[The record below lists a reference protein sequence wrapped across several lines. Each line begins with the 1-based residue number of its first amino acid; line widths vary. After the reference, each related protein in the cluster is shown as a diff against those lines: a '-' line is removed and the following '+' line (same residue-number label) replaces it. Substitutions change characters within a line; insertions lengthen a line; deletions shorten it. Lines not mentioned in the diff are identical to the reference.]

1 MEQVKHRYH
10 KRSLS
15 EMRPS
20 EKRDYFVGLLG
31 KVLKWIFVGA
41 MCIFTLYPVIYT
53 LLGSFKTN
61 AELTLGGSIFPETWQ
76 FSNYSYAFSKLNFGQ
91 YTFNSVMLAL
101 LTVTFTLITA
111 SMAAYVIARKE
122 FPGKKGLTAAYLCS
136 MFISVGSVALYPL
149 YNLLH
154 GLGLTSNMVG
164 LALVLTGGQAA
175 NIFMISG
182 FIRAVPKELDEAAT
196 IDGAGPFRVFWQ
208 IIVPAV
214 KPILG
219 VIALFAFR
227 TAWNEFV
234 TAQVFSMSNPNMKT
248 LSVAVANLRYSAN
261 AAAEWHIMTAGASI
275 ALLPIL
281 IVYLLANRQFITG
294 LTAGAVKG

>member
-1 MEQVKHRYH
+1 MSKKHVRH
-10 KRSLS
+10 WS
-15 EMRPS
+15 EMRPT
-20 EKRDYFVGLLG
+20 ERRDAVVALFGKILKWLFVGS
-31 KVLKWIFVGA
+31 
-41 MCIFTLYPVIYT
+41 MCIFTLYPVVYT

-61 AELTLGGSIFPETWQ
+61 AELTLGGSIFPEKWQ
-76 FSNYSYAFSKLNFGQ
+76 FENYVYAFQQLDFGK
-91 YTFNSVMLAL
+91 YTINSIVLAV
-101 LTVTFTLITA
+101 LTVIFTVVTA
-111 SMAAYVIARKE
+111 AMAAYVIARRE
-122 FPGKKGLTAAYLCS
+122 FPGKKLLTTGYLLS

-149 YNLLH
+149 YSLLNSI
-154 GLGLTSNMVG
+154 GLTSSMIG
-164 LALVLTGGQAA
+164 LALILTGGQAA
-175 NIFMISG
+175 NIFMVSG
-182 FIRAVPKELDEAAT
+182 FVRSVPKELDEAAT
-196 IDGAGPFRVFWQ
+196 IDGASTFRIFWQ
-208 IIVPAV
+208 IIVPAI

-234 TAQVFSMSNPNMKT
+234 TAQVFTMSNPGLKT

-281 IVYLLANRQFITG
+281 IVYLLANRQFIAG

>member
-1 MEQVKHRYH
+1 MQKAHHLRW
-10 KRSLS
+10 SD
-15 EMRPS
+15 MRPS
-20 EKRDYFVGLLG
+20 EKRDAIISLFG
-31 KVLKWIFVGA
+31 KILKWIFVGL

-61 AELTLGGSIFPETWQ
+61 AELTLGGGIFPEKWQ
-76 FSNYSYAFSKLNFGQ
+76 FENYTYAFSQLDFGK
-91 YTFNSVMLAL
+91 YTFNSVALAV
-101 LTVTFTLITA
+101 LTVVFTLVTA
-111 SMAAYVIARKE
+111 SMAAYVIARRD
-122 FPGKKGLTAAYLCS
+122 FPGKKILTTAYLLS

-149 YNLLH
+149 YSLLH
-154 GLGLTSNMVG
+154 ALGLTSNMVG
-164 LALVLTGGQAA
+164 LALLLTGGQAA
-175 NIFMISG
+175 NIFMVSG
-182 FIRAVPKELDEAAT
+182 FVRNVPKELDEAAI
-196 IDGAGPFRVFWQ
+196 IDGAGTFRIFLQ
-208 IIVPAV
+208 IIVPTI

-234 TAQVFSMSNPNMKT
+234 TAQVFTMSNPGLKT

-275 ALLPIL
+275 ALIPIL

>member
-1 MEQVKHRYH
+1 MARHHLRWAD
-10 KRSLS
+10 
-15 EMRPS
+15 MRPT
-20 EKRDYFVGLLG
+20 EKRDAVIAGFGQVVKWLFVGS
-31 KVLKWIFVGA
+31 
-41 MCIFTLYPVIYT
+41 MCVFTLYPVVYT

-61 AELTLGGSIFPETWQ
+61 AELTLGGSIFPKEWQ
-76 FSNYSYAFSKLNFGQ
+76 FSNYVYAFQQLDFGQ
-91 YTFNSVMLAL
+91 YTFNSLMLAL
-101 LTVTFTLITA
+101 LTVVFTVATA
-111 SMAAYVIARKE
+111 SMAAYVIARRD
-122 FPGKKGLTAAYLCS
+122 FPGKKILTTAYLLS
-136 MFISVGSVALYPL
+136 MFISVGSVALYPE
-149 YNLLH
+149 YRLLNA
-154 GLGLTSNMVG
+154 LGLTGNMSG
-164 LALVLTGGQAA
+164 LALLLTGGQAA

-182 FIRAVPKELDEAAT
+182 FVRGVPKELDEAAI
-196 IDGAGPFRVFWQ
+196 IDGAGTFRVFWQ
-208 IIVPAV
+208 IIVPAI

-234 TAQVFSMSNPNMKT
+234 NVQVFTMANPGLRT

-275 ALLPIL
+275 ALIPML

>member
-1 MEQVKHRYH
+1 MAKKYHR
-10 KRSLS
+10 RWS
-15 EMRPS
+15 EKTPS
-20 EKRDYFVGLLG
+20 ERKDAIIGWICRILKFV
-31 KVLKWIFVGA
+31 FVAA
-41 MCIFTLYPVIYT
+41 MCVFTLYPVIYT

-61 AELTLGGSIFPETWQ
+61 AELTLGGSFLPKQWQ
-76 FSNYSYAFSKLNFGQ
+76 FSNYVYAFQKLNFGQ
-91 YTFNSVMLAL
+91 YTVNSIVLAL
-101 LTVTFTLITA
+101 LTVVFTLITA
-111 SMAAYVIARKE
+111 SMAAFVIARRE
-122 FPGKKGLTAAYLCS
+122 FPGKKILTTAYLLS
-136 MFISVGSVALYPL
+136 MFISVGSVTLYPL

-154 GLGLTSNMVG
+154 KLGLTNSMVG
-164 LALVLTGGQAA
+164 LALLLTGGQAA
-175 NIFMISG
+175 NIFMVSG
-182 FIRAVPKELDEAAT
+182 FVRSVPKELDEAAY
-196 IDGAGPFRVFWQ
+196 IDGAGTFRVFLT
-208 IIVPAV
+208 IILPAI

-234 TAQVFSMSNPNMKT
+234 TAQVFTMSNPNLKT

-275 ALLPIL
+275 ALIPIL

>member
-1 MEQVKHRYH
+1 MEKTHRL
-10 KRSLS
+10 RWA

-20 EKRDYFVGLLG
+20 ERRDAAVSFIGQ
-31 KVLKWIFVGA
+31 VLKWAFVGA

-61 AELTLGGSIFPETWQ
+61 AELTLGGGILPEKWQ
-76 FSNYSYAFSKLNFGQ
+76 IENYIYAFQKLEFGK
-91 YTFNSVMLAL
+91 YTLNSVVLAL
-101 LTVTFTLITA
+101 LTVLFTVTTA
-111 SMAAYVIARKE
+111 SMAAYIIARRE
-122 FPGKKGLTAAYLCS
+122 FPGKKLLTTSYLLS

-149 YNLLH
+149 YGLLH
-154 GLGLTSNMVG
+154 AVGLTSNMAH
-164 LALVLTGGQAA
+164 L
-175 NIFMISG
+175 FMVSG
-182 FIRAVPKELDEAAT
+182 FVRSVPKELDEAAT
-196 IDGAGPFRVFWQ
+196 IDGAGTFRIFWQ
-208 IIVPAV
+208 IIVPAI

-234 TAQVFSMSNPNMKT
+234 TAQVFTMSNPGLKT

-275 ALLPIL
+275 ALIPIL

>member
-1 MEQVKHRYH
+1 MSKKHVRH
-10 KRSLS
+10 WS
-15 EMRPS
+15 EMRPT
-20 EKRDYFVGLLG
+20 ERRDAVVALFGKILKWLFVGS
-31 KVLKWIFVGA
+31 
-41 MCIFTLYPVIYT
+41 MCIFTLYPVVYT

-61 AELTLGGSIFPETWQ
+61 AELTLGGSILPEKWQ
-76 FSNYSYAFSKLNFGQ
+76 FENYVYAFRQLDFGK
-91 YTFNSVMLAL
+91 YTINSIVLAV
-101 LTVTFTLITA
+101 LTVIFTVVTA
-111 SMAAYVIARKE
+111 AMAAYVIARRE
-122 FPGKKGLTAAYLCS
+122 FPGKKLLTTGYLLS

-149 YNLLH
+149 YSLLNSI
-154 GLGLTSNMVG
+154 GLTSSMIG
-164 LALVLTGGQAA
+164 LALILTGGQAA
-175 NIFMISG
+175 NIFMVSG
-182 FIRAVPKELDEAAT
+182 FVRSVPKELDEAAT
-196 IDGAGPFRVFWQ
+196 IDGAGTFRIFWQ
-208 IIVPAV
+208 IIVPAI

-234 TAQVFSMSNPNMKT
+234 TAQVFTMSNPGLKT

-281 IVYLLANRQFITG
+281 IVYLLANRQFIAG

>member
-1 MEQVKHRYH
+1 MAKKYRQ
-10 KRSLS
+10 
-15 EMRPS
+15 PWS
-20 EKRDYFVGLLG
+20 EKTPSQRKDLIFGCVGQILKWVFVGS
-31 KVLKWIFVGA
+31 
-41 MCIFTLYPVIYT
+41 MCMFTLYPVIYT

-61 AELTLGGSIFPETWQ
+61 AELTLGGSLFPAEWQ
-76 FSNYSYAFSKLNFGQ
+76 VGNYTYAFSKLNFGQ
-91 YTFNSVMLAL
+91 YTLNSVTLAI
-101 LTVTFTLITA
+101 LTVAFTLITA
-111 SMAAYVIARKE
+111 SMAAYIIARRD
-122 FPGKKGLTAAYLCS
+122 FPGKKILTTAYLLS
-136 MFISVGSVALYPL
+136 MFVSVGSVALYPL

-154 GLGLTSNMVG
+154 ALGLTSSMVG
-164 LALVLTGGQAA
+164 LALLLTGGQAS

-182 FIRAVPKELDEAAT
+182 FVRNVPKELDEAAY
-196 IDGAGPFRVFWQ
+196 IDGAGTFRVFLT
-208 IIVPAV
+208 IIVPAI

-219 VIALFAFR
+219 VVSLFAFR

-234 TAQVFSMSNPNMKT
+234 TAQVFTMTNPNLKT

-275 ALLPIL
+275 ALIPIL

>member
-1 MEQVKHRYH
+1 
-10 KRSLS
+10 
-15 EMRPS
+15 
-20 EKRDYFVGLLG
+20 
-31 KVLKWIFVGA
+31 
-41 MCIFTLYPVIYT
+41 MCIFTLYPVVYT

-61 AELTLGGSIFPETWQ
+61 AELTLGGSFLPEHWQ
-76 FSNYSYAFSKLNFGQ
+76 FSNYVYAFQKLDFGK
-91 YTFNSVMLAL
+91 YFLNSVELAL
-101 LTVTFTLITA
+101 LTVVFTLITS
-111 SMAAYVIARKE
+111 SMAAYVIARRE
-122 FPGKKGLTAAYLCS
+122 FVGKKIITTAYLLS

-149 YNLLH
+149 YSLMTK
-154 GLGLTSNMVG
+154 LGLTNNMVG

-182 FIRAVPKELDEAAT
+182 FVKSIPKDLDEAAT
-196 IDGAGPFRVFWQ
+196 IDGAGPFRIFWQ
-208 IIVPAV
+208 IIVPAI

-227 TAWNEFV
+227 QAWNEFV
-234 TAQVFSMSNPNMKT
+234 TAQVFTMANPGLKT
-248 LSVAVANLRYSAN
+248 LSVAVANLRYSSN

-281 IVYLLANRQFITG
+281 LVYLVANRQFITG

>member
-1 MEQVKHRYH
+1 MARHHLRWAD
-10 KRSLS
+10 
-15 EMRPS
+15 MRPT
-20 EKRDYFVGLLG
+20 EKRDAVIAGFGQVVKWLFVGS
-31 KVLKWIFVGA
+31 
-41 MCIFTLYPVIYT
+41 MCVFTLYPVVYT

-61 AELTLGGSIFPETWQ
+61 AELTLGGSIFPKEWQ
-76 FSNYSYAFSKLNFGQ
+76 FSNYVYAFQQLDFGR
-91 YTFNSVMLAL
+91 YTFNSLMLAL
-101 LTVTFTLITA
+101 LTVVFTVATA
-111 SMAAYVIARKE
+111 SMAAYVIARRD
-122 FPGKKGLTAAYLCS
+122 FPGKKILTTAYLLS
-136 MFISVGSVALYPL
+136 MFISVGSVALYPE
-149 YNLLH
+149 YRLLNA
-154 GLGLTSNMVG
+154 LGLTGNMSG
-164 LALVLTGGQAA
+164 LALLLTGGQAA

-182 FIRAVPKELDEAAT
+182 FVRGVPKELDEAAI
-196 IDGAGPFRVFWQ
+196 IDGAGTFRVFWQ
-208 IIVPAV
+208 IIVPAI

-234 TAQVFSMSNPNMKT
+234 NVQVFTMANPGLRT

-275 ALLPIL
+275 ALIPML